1 MKSFIFS
8 LLLLCSFSTNAE
20 IVREGTTFKYEK
32 KQDELMPFT
41 FTDSNNVV
49 YSVYRSANG
58 KFYINRISANGKI
71 YKYYFPKE
79 TQEEMSKYYEM
90 VNS

>member
-1 MKSFIFS
+1 MKLFIFS
-8 LLLLCSFSTNAE
+8 LLLFCSFSANAE
-20 IVREGTTFKYEK
+20 IVREGTTFKYE
-32 KQDELMPFT
+32 QDELMP
-41 FTDSNNVV
+41 TDSNNIV

-90 VNS
+90 ANS